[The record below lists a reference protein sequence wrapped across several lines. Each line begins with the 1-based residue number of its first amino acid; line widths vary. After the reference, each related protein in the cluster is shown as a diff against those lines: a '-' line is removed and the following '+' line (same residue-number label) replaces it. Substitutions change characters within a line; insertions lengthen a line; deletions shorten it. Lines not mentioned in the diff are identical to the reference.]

1 MLSGSPAVFSNP
13 GSGGKHEPRRRRS
26 LLPVSRSIYEWI
38 ALALLLLAPVAG
50 TWIFGGVRLWSVGP
64 LMLVVF
70 FAAMLYFARP
80 LFFSGASI
88 RYWPTVT
95 LGLLVFLGY
104 GFLTIPRA
112 AAPDQAWIAMLVAT
126 SAVVAFVVWS
136 GLAGEGGRWRWL
148 LAALFLSI
156 SIMAWYAIVQHTH
169 ESRLVLGYERPEQ
182 YGMRASGAYF
192 CPNHFANLL
201 ALTVPMAFAVTCVR
215 SAGFPLRLLAGY
227 TMLVVLPPL
236 YLSGSRSAWLGLI
249 AGILAMSG
257 FFGLRRGIGRALLLF
272 VVVSIVIAVLGVLAW
287 LLLPLV
293 QERVLDALHGNVRI
307 NLWRDTLTMIA
318 DRPWLGVGAGGFRW
332 VYPHYWHFLTIYI
345 DPEFVHNDYLQ
356 LLAEFGIVGAFIL
369 FAVVAWMLFS
379 LARLLHAGDTD
390 RGAYLIAGFVGAFVA
405 YAVHAN
411 FDYNFHIYGNAHVLA
426 ALGGITVAVLHSGGH
441 IQIPPRL
448 ALGAG
453 ARWSAVWALV
463 PLVLLLLTGRTVA
476 SYGFALRGDLERK
489 EAQLEAAMA
498 SYQTALRIS
507 SSNGA
512 AHRGIAQCLSSMAYW
527 NVVPGDKREQA
538 EKARAEF
545 QRALEINPWDLGARF
560 GLSRIYNTL
569 GDSEKGLSALRELVE
584 LIPHQ
589 RDYKLELGL
598 QLRSMGRYA
607 EALEVFREVQKSQN
621 SEQVRLNIR
630 FLQRKLAQE
639 K

>member
-1 MLSGSPAVFSNP
+1 MLSGSPVVYSDLDSN
-13 GSGGKHEPRRRRS
+13 GKREPRRRRS
-26 LLPVSRSIYEWI
+26 HVPVSRSIYEWI
-38 ALALLLLAPVAG
+38 ALALLLLVPVAG

-70 FAAMLYFARP
+70 LAAILYFARP
-80 LFFSGASI
+80 LFFRGTSI
-88 RYWPTVT
+88 PYWPTVT
-95 LGLLVFLGY
+95 VGLLLFLAY
-104 GFLTIPRA
+104 GFVTIPRA
-112 AAPDQAWIAMLVAT
+112 AAPDQAWTAMLVAT
-126 SAVVAFVVWS
+126 SVVVAFLVWS
-136 GLAGEGGRWRWL
+136 GLAGEAGRWRWL
-148 LAALFLSI
+148 LAALFISI

-201 ALTVPMAFAVTCVR
+201 ALTVPMAFAVACIR

-236 YLSGSRSAWLGLI
+236 YLSGSRSAWLGVI

-257 FFGLRRGIGRALLLF
+257 FLGLRRGIGRALLLI
-272 VVVSIVIAVLGVLAW
+272 VVVAIGLAVLGALAW

-293 QERVLDALHGNVRI
+293 QERVLNALHGNVRI

-332 VYPHYWHFLTIYI
+332 VYPHYWHFLAVYT
-345 DPEFVHNDYLQ
+345 DPEFAHNDHLQ
-356 LLAEFGIVGAFIL
+356 LVAEFGIVGASIL
-369 FAVVAWMLFS
+369 FAVVAWMLFGF
-379 LARLLHAGDTD
+379 ARQLRSGDAD

-405 YAVHAN
+405 YTVHAA
-411 FDYNFHIYGNAHVLA
+411 FDYNFHIYGNAQTLA

-448 ALGAG
+448 ALGSG

-463 PLVLLLLTGRTVA
+463 PLLLLLLTVRTVA
-476 SYGFALRGDLERK
+476 GYGFTLRGDLQREGVK
-489 EAQLEAAMA
+489 LEDAMA

-507 SSNGA
+507 PANGA

-527 NVVPGDKREQA
+527 NVVPEDKREQA
-538 EKARAEF
+538 ESARAEF
-545 QRALEINPWDLGARF
+545 QRALEINPWDIDARF

-569 GDSEKGLSALRELVE
+569 GNPEQGLSALRELVE
-584 LIPHQ
+584 LVPHQ

-598 QLRSMGRYA
+598 QLRSMGQYA
-607 EALEVFREVQKSQN
+607 EALEVFREVQKAKN
-621 SEQVRLNIR
+621 TEQVRLNIQ